1 MTNLNSLVAAG
12 VVAAVVASAD
22 AALIGG
28 WSIPCRF
35 PVAPNTIPTG
45 TSYLVPLAVDSSGN
59 FIADPN
65 TGALWNPALAGR
77 ADMGERKL
85 AEGWALGSTHQLA
98 VSGSTPTT
106 YTSPA
111 GNGSP
116 YAFSSNV
123 WKAGDYYSATF
134 DTLGYS
140 DVSFSWDMTRSST
153 GPATWTI
160 EMSVNGG
167 AFTALNPSFALAS
180 TISFS
185 ATTYNPLATNTLN
198 LGSAADNAA
207 TVTVRIR
214 ALVDSVNSSNVFQ
227 AGGTARIDNVMIN
240 GTAVPAPGALALLG
254 VAGLVGSR
262 RRR

>member
-1 MTNLNSLVAAG
+1 
-12 VVAAVVASAD
+12 
-22 AALIGG
+22 
-28 WSIPCRF
+28 
-35 PVAPNTIPTG
+35 
-45 TSYLVPLAVDSSGN
+45 
-59 FIADPN
+59 
-65 TGALWNPALAGR
+65 
-77 ADMGERKL
+77 
-85 AEGWALGSTHQLA
+85 
-98 VSGSTPTT
+98 
-106 YTSPA
+106 
-111 GNGSP
+111 
-116 YAFSSNV
+116 
-123 WKAGDYYSATF
+123 
-134 DTLGYS
+134 
-140 DVSFSWDMTRSST
+140 
-153 GPATWTI
+153 
-160 EMSVNGG
+160 MSVNGG